1 MFCAFSRPAANE
13 AASAATGDL
22 SWRHRWEIRRHER
35 ERQAG
40 QRERAHQQPGQQSS
54 DPGPRGVADPDPAET
69 ADWLA
74 SLESVLRHGGA
85 ARARFLLD
93 RLEQKAREI
102 GVVEEAPPYSPY
114 RNTIPL
120 EKQPPYPG
128 DLAVEERITSIM
140 RWNALAMVVRANM
153 AYGELGGH
161 VASTL
166 PRPRSSSS
174 ASTTSS
180 RPATRAARRRS
191 RILPAAF
198 GARRLCPCLPGGA
211 ALRDQPEALPPGDRR
226 RGPVLVPASLA
237 DARLLAGADRLDGH
251 RADERDLPGALHA
264 LPQRPR
270 PRRNER
276 PARLGRVRRRRDGRA
291 GIDRRA
297 HAGGARKARQRHL
310 RHQLQP
316 ATARRAG
323 ARQRPDHPGAG
334 ERLPRRRL
342 ERRQGAVGL
351 GMGRDLRPRHQPRP
365 LAPLRRHGGRQVPD
379 ARRQGRRLQPRP
391 LLR

>member
-1 MFCAFSRPAANE
+1 MSASAKPSPALPSTRTTARPVRRSWVPAAWPIRIRPRPRTGSPRSNRCSAT
-13 AASAATGDL
+13 AA
-22 SWRHRWEIRRHER
+22 R
-35 ERQAG
+35 
-40 QRERAHQQPGQQSS
+40 
-54 DPGPRGVADPDPAET
+54 PGPLPARPTGAE
-69 ADWLA
+69 
-74 SLESVLRHGGA
+74 GG
-85 ARARFLLD
+85 
-93 RLEQKAREI
+93 EI

-128 DLAVEERITSIM
+128 DLAGRGAHHLDHALERA
-140 RWNALAMVVRANM
+140 RHGGAGEHGLWRAR
-153 AYGELGGH
+153 
-161 VASTL
+161 
-166 PRPRSSSS
+166 RPR
-174 ASTTSS
+174 
-180 RPATRAARRRS
+180 RLLRFRRRDLRARLQPLLPGRRRERRRRRS

-251 RADERDLPGALHA
+251 RADERDLPGASCA
-264 LPQRPR
+264 TSSATAASPKRAASTSGACSATAR
-270 PRRNER
+270 WTSRNR
-276 PARLGRVRRRRDGRA
+276 SARSRW
-291 GIDRRA
+291 RRA
-297 HAGGARKARQRHL
+297 KSSTTSPSSSIATS
-310 RHQLQP
+310 
-316 ATARRAG
+316 TARRAG
-323 ARQRPDHPGAG
+323 ARQRPDYPGAG